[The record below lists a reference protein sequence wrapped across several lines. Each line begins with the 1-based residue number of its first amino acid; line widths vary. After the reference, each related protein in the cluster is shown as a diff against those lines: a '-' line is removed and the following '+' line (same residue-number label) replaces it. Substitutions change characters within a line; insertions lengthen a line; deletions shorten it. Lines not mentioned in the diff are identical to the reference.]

1 MMVAGRE
8 QQASAKNSTRGLLG
22 STLLIPEY
30 IITNILLR
38 GRTNQKILPLVF
50 LKILS
55 ENELKVQP
63 SQVSL
68 HFGLAK
74 SRRRLARLLGTNRCL
89 SLIGQKLFLIALVE
103 ERVVR
108 TFVIRDDSV
117 QVAIFSLKFLVV
129 TATLQ

>member
-8 QQASAKNSTRGLLG
+8 QQASAKNSIRRLLG

-38 GRTNQKILPLVF
+38 GRTNQKLLPLVF

-74 SRRRLARLLGTNRCL
+74 SRRSLARLLGTNRCL
-89 SLIGQKLFLIALVE
+89 SLIGQKLFLIVLVE
-103 ERVVR
+103 KRIVR

>member
-8 QQASAKNSTRGLLG
+8 QQASAKNSIRRLLG

-38 GRTNQKILPLVF
+38 GRTNQKLLPLVF

-68 HFGLAK
+68 HFGLTK
-74 SRRRLARLLGTNRCL
+74 SRRSLARLLGTNRCL
-89 SLIGQKLFLIALVE
+89 SLIGQKMFLIVLVE
-103 ERVVR
+103 KRIVR